1 MVVLQMLKNG
11 QYLLTVNKSVIK
23 ATNLKPGAE
32 LVYMFVGPFVKAEPG
47 DILIRPTGVI
57 KS

>member
-1 MVVLQMLKNG
+1 MVLLQELKNG
-11 QYLLTVNKSVIK
+11 QHILTVNKAVIK
-23 ATNLKPGAE
+23 ATNLKPGME
-32 LVYMFVGPFVKAEPG
+32 LAFMIVGRHVSAEPG